1 MVRMRGWTFLG
12 EAVPPSQV
20 HRALALVATLSL
32 FIGTRT
38 AWTQA
43 LTASPVVMLALSVCY
58 LGILLAAALALM
70 VRTQRALVVVE
81 ALILATACAMVIG
94 AVAVHHKPSDEGT
107 LVAQAARTMMGGGEI
122 YGVAWPQLFL
132 DQHVAITKTM
142 SGGADYT
149 FGYPPLAVLL
159 TAPALLV
166 VGFPGAASI
175 VTTLALLFGAIGLW
189 VLLPI
194 GWRSGATALMLGFP
208 FLPAYARLGYPAI
221 IAMVLLIPV
230 VVRWPTIA
238 TGHGLRRSDILKAVC
253 LGAACA
259 TQQLAWFVTP
269 FLLVGLYALRRGDGP
284 ARRALGQVGSF
295 VAIAALTWLAI
306 DLPFIVRDAPAWAA
320 GVLLVLTQHAIPHG
334 QGLIDVSF
342 YLTDGSAALDFYS
355 YAALLLGLG
364 LLVATAI
371 WIRRLGPALTV
382 IPWIVFYLSV
392 RSQDGYFLIMTP
404 LWLAAAATAPPSAFA
419 HAWQPSL
426 RRLMPPTLAAS
437 RGGRWLA
444 GPPGR
449 AGLAAFLLAPALACA
464 TIAVATDE
472 PLEMDVLAVT
482 AHGAH
487 DQGLWRMDV
496 QVINEAA
503 VALAPHF
510 TISVSQGVTAFWSAT
525 GGPSVLAPHQSAT
538 YELTA
543 APPAG
548 YDPGPNDFLVL
559 RALTDRPMTV
569 SSARIPIH

>member
-1 MVRMRGWTFLG
+1 MVRIRGSALLG
-12 EAVPPSQV
+12 RAVPPSEV
-20 HRALALVATLSL
+20 HRALALVATLTL
-32 FIGTRT
+32 FIGTRA

-43 LTASPVVMLALSVCY
+43 LTASPAVMLALSICY
-58 LGILLAAALALM
+58 LAILVTAAAVLM
-70 VRTQRALVVVE
+70 VRTQQALVLVE
-81 ALILATACAMVIG
+81 AFILVTACAMVIG
-94 AVAVHHKPSDEGT
+94 AVALHHKPSDEGT

-122 YGVAWPQLFL
+122 YGVAWPQLFV

-159 TAPALLV
+159 TAPALV
-166 VGFPGAASI
+166 VFGFPAGASL
-175 VTTLALLFGAIGLW
+175 VTTLALLVGAVGLW
-189 VLLPI
+189 LLLPI

-208 FLPAYARLGYPAI
+208 FLPDYARLGYPAI

-238 TGHGLRRSDILKAVC
+238 AGDGLRRSDVLKAVC

-259 TQQLAWFVTP
+259 TQQLAWFVMP
-269 FLLVGLYALRRGDGP
+269 FLIVGLYALRRGAVP
-284 ARRALGQVGSF
+284 TRLALRQVGSF
-295 VAIAALTWLAI
+295 AVVAAITWLAI
-306 DLPFIVRDAPAWAA
+306 DLPFIVRDAPAWAG

-364 LLVATAI
+364 LLIATAV
-371 WIRRLGPALTV
+371 WVRRLGPALTV
-382 IPWIVFYLSV
+382 IPWLVFYLSV
-392 RSQDGYFLIMTP
+392 RSQDGYFLMMTP

-426 RRLMPPTLAAS
+426 RRYMAPGLSTS
-437 RGGRWLA
+437 RGGRWLLGA
-444 GPPGR
+444 QGR
-449 AGLAAFLLAPALACA
+449 VGLAGLLLAPALACA

-472 PLEMDVLAVT
+472 PLEMDVVAVT

-487 DQGLWRMDV
+487 DHGLWRMDV
-496 QVINEAA
+496 QVVNEAA
-503 VALAPHF
+503 IALAPHF
-510 TISVSQGVTAFWSAT
+510 TISVSQSITPFWSAT
-525 GGPSVLAPHQSAT
+525 GGPAVLAPHQSAT

-543 APPAG
+543 AVPTG
-548 YDPGPNDFLVL
+548 YDPGPNGFLFL

-569 SSARIPIH
+569 SSARIPIQ